1 MGFGTTTQQVG
12 LMAVFILL
20 GLFAAKKGWLGQAA
34 ILGLTNV
41 LVYFVTPAVIVLS
54 FHRPFSAG
62 QWHNMW
68 VAGLVTAAAYLAMIG
83 LVWLLYGK
91 VRDPALRRDLRFSGI
106 YSNAG
111 FMGIPLVQ
119 ALLGADGVFF
129 AALFLVG
136 FNLFAWTQG
145 WSMWVGARGA
155 DRPTDSGADRPDS
168 GADRPADS
176 GGPLKPLKPLL
187 TNPVIPAVV
196 IGVVLFVTSAPL
208 PRIVTDGLGYLSG
221 INAPLSMFVIGANL
235 LGVRWKSLVADRWL
249 WLATAVR
256 TLLIPAIAIL
266 ALWHIPLPEHA
277 RLALLIP
284 LSCPVATYLVMFGV
298 LHRTDTG
305 FATRLVC
312 LSTALSV
319 LTLPTVTTVATALW

>member
-1 MGFGTTTQQVG
+1 MGFATTTQQVG

-20 GLFAAKKGWLGQAA
+20 GLFAAKKGWLGKAT

-41 LVYFVTPAVIVLS
+41 LVYFVTPAVIILS
-54 FHRPFSAG
+54 FHRPFSAA

-68 VAGLVTAAAYLAMIG
+68 VAGLVILAAYVVMIG
-83 LVWLLYGK
+83 LVWLIYRG
-91 VRDPALRRDLRFSGI
+91 VRSGELRRDLRFSGV

-129 AALFLVG
+129 AALFVVG
-136 FNLFAWTQG
+136 FNLFAWTHG
-145 WSMWVGARGA
+145 WSLF
-155 DRPTDSGADRPDS
+155 TSGTS
-168 GADRPADS
+168 G
-176 GGPLKPLKPLL
+176 LKQLL

-196 IGVVLFVTSAPL
+196 IGVVLFVTSCPL
-208 PRIVTDGLGYLSG
+208 PKIVTDGLGYLSN

-235 LGVRWKSLVADRWL
+235 LGVRWKTLVADHWL

-256 TLLIPAIAIL
+256 TVLIPAIAIA
-266 ALWHIPLPEHA
+266 ALWLVPLPESA
-277 RLALLIP
+277 RLAILIP

-298 LHRTDTG
+298 LHRTNTD

-312 LSTALSV
+312 LSTAISI
-319 LTLPTVTTVATALW
+319 LTLPTATTIASALW